1 MCRVL
6 QRAVAAAADVTGRCV
21 VCYSVLWLL
30 VLLGV
35 LAMFIYTVV
44 AAINH
49 YLSYPTSWAMSRSG
63 GAALNGWPAITI
75 CSLAP
80 VRSVRHRDVVVSLAR
95 VVALVPKPPW
105 NVAYYRLCLH

>member
-1 MCRVL
+1 MVDL
-6 QRAVAAAADVTGRCV
+6 LFYAAAALAVTAALGV
-21 VCYSVLWLL
+21 VLARNPVYSVLWLL

-80 VRSVRHRDVVVSLAR
+80 VRSVRRRDVVVSLAL
-95 VVALVPKPPW
+95 VVAMAPEP
-105 NVAYYRLCLH
+105 R